1 MPRQF
6 LPQMFGSAVWWAF
19 IIQSLISS
27 ANSAHRRHV
36 NADKRQNFLERT
48 LILLDVN
55 TRTPVRVLNDNFLS
69 LQVDPTILKNGW
81 LDFLR
86 FGGKRTDFLQFNN
99 LKNLAKFRGPGPD
112 YYLKNYEDDIVRSDI
127 ALDKQKGC
135 KLASHPDIMLELQ
148 REKAA
153 QMQQVLLK
161 EQLSD
166 HYSDVTITDHI
177 GFLFPQGTDLYI
189 SAAAACIDD
198 MNQGARSLDKLYNFA
213 DCAGLHL
220 IFGLNALHRNP
231 DNSWNTSSALSLLK
245 YSAGKKYNIS
255 WELGNEPNSYRT
267 MVARSVNSSRL
278 AQDYLL
284 LKKLLQSVR
293 YYNRASLY
301 GPNIGRPRKNAV
313 LLLDGGLLLALVAPG
328 KSSVSQMKCHSIY
341 SVAEQYSTCIIP
353 VLQIKA
359 FTRLFL
365 KYCAFTRFMK
375 NGGSIVD
382 AVTWQHFYVDR
393 RVTKVE
399 DFLKTR
405 LLDTLT
411 DQITKVL
418 KIVKMHD
425 PEKKVWLGGVGPAW
439 AGGLSNLSD
448 TFAAGLLWLNTLGI
462 SAMQG
467 IDVVLRHSFFDYGYS
482 RLVDQQFNPLPDYWL
497 SLLFKHLVGPKVL
510 AVQVAGLQR
519 KPRPGKVI
527 RDKLRIYA
535 HCTSFTN
542 LNYVRGSITIYIIN
556 LHRSRKKIKLAG
568 TLRNKTV
575 HQYLLQP
582 FGADGLHSKSVQ
594 LNGEHLVML
603 DSDTFPELKPR
614 TLRAGRTILMPP
626 VSIGFYVI
634 KNINAIACR
643 R

>member
-1 MPRQF
+1 QDHRNKYLYSKKRDKRTSGDFNQFFIRLLSGVLVAVLGSALEERKMPKRF
-6 LPQMFGSAVWWAF
+6 LPQIFFGLSLWLVFTAQA
-19 IIQSLISS
+19 LISS
-27 ANSAHRRHV
+27 AATYRRLV
-36 NADKRQNFLERT
+36 AGGKRQSFLERT

-55 TRTPVRVLNDNFLS
+55 TRSPVKVLNDNFLS
-69 LQVDPTILKNGW
+69 LQVDPSILKNGW
-81 LDFLR
+81 LDFLSSKRLVTLARGLSPAYLR
-86 FGGKRTDFLQFNN
+86 FGGKRTDFLQFHN

-135 KLASHPDIMLELQ
+135 KLASHPDMMLELQ

-161 EQLSD
+161 EQLSNL
-166 HYSDVTITDHI
+166 YSDVTIT
-177 GFLFPQGTDLYI
+177 
-189 SAAAACIDD
+189 
-198 MNQGARSLDKLYNFA
+198 ARSLDKLYNFA

-220 IFGLNALHRNP
+220 IFGINALHRNP
-231 DNSWNTSSALSLLK
+231 DNSWNASSALSLLK

-267 MVARSVNSSRL
+267 MVARSVNSTRL
-278 AQDYLL
+278 AQDYIL
-284 LKKLLQSVR
+284 LKTLLQSVR
-293 YYNRASLY
+293 YYSRASLY
-301 GPNIGRPRKNAV
+301 GPNIGRPRKNAI
-313 LLLDGGLLLALVAPG
+313 LLLDG
-328 KSSVSQMKCHSIY
+328 
-341 SVAEQYSTCIIP
+341 
-353 VLQIKA
+353 
-359 FTRLFL
+359 
-365 KYCAFTRFMK
+365 FMK
-375 NGGSIVD
+375 NGGSVVD
-382 AVTWQHFYVDR
+382 AVTWQHYYIDR

-399 DFLKTR
+399 DFMKTR

-411 DQITKVL
+411 DQINKVL
-418 KIVKMHD
+418 KIVKIHA
-425 PEKKVWLGGVGPAW
+425 PEKRVWLGGVGPAW
-439 AGGLSNLSD
+439 AGGINNLSD
-448 TFAAGLLWLNTLGI
+448 TFAAGFLWLNTLGI

-482 RLVDQQFNPLPDYWL
+482 HLVDQHFNPLPDYWL
-497 SLLFKHLVGPKVL
+497 SLLFKRLVGPRVL
-510 AVQVAGLQR
+510 AVHVAGLQR

-535 HCTSFTN
+535 HCTSFHN
-542 LNYVRGSITIYIIN
+542 HNYVRGSITIYIIN

-594 LNGEHLVML
+594 LNGEPLAMV

-614 TLRAGRTILMPP
+614 TLRAGRTIAMPP
-626 VSIGFYVI
+626 ISIGFYVI
-634 KNINAIACR
+634 KNINAYACR

>member
-1 MPRQF
+1 MRTVGKMPRRF
-6 LPQMFGSAVWWAF
+6 LLPQIFFGLSLWLAF
-19 IIQSLISS
+19 TAQSLIS
-27 ANSAHRRHV
+27 AATHRTH
-36 NADKRQNFLERT
+36 AAGGKRQSFLERT
-48 LILLDVN
+48 LILLDVS
-55 TRTPVRVLNDNFLS
+55 TRSPVKVLNDNFLS
-69 LQVDPTILKNGW
+69 LQVDPSILKNGW
-81 LDFLR
+81 LDFLSSKRLVTLARGLSPAYLR
-86 FGGKRTDFLQFNN
+86 FGGKRTDFLQFHN

-135 KLASHPDIMLELQ
+135 KLASHPDMMLELQ

-161 EQLSD
+161 EQLSNL
-166 HYSDVTITDHI
+166 YSDVTIT
-177 GFLFPQGTDLYI
+177 
-189 SAAAACIDD
+189 
-198 MNQGARSLDKLYNFA
+198 ARSLDKLYNFA

-231 DNSWNTSSALSLLK
+231 DNSWNASSALSLLK

-267 MVARSVNSSRL
+267 MVARSVNSTRL
-278 AQDYLL
+278 AQDHIL
-284 LKKLLQSVR
+284 LKKLLQSIH
-293 YYNRASLY
+293 YYSRAHLY
-301 GPNIGRPRKNAV
+301 GPNIGRP
-313 LLLDGGLLLALVAPG
+313 L
-328 KSSVSQMKCHSIY
+328 
-341 SVAEQYSTCIIP
+341 SVA
-353 VLQIKA
+353 
-359 FTRLFL
+359 
-365 KYCAFTRFMK
+365 
-375 NGGSIVD
+375 G
-382 AVTWQHFYVDR
+382 FYYIDR

-399 DFLKTR
+399 DFMKTR

-411 DQITKVL
+411 DQINKVL
-418 KIVKMHD
+418 KIVKIHA
-425 PEKKVWLGGVGPAW
+425 PEKRVWLGGVGPAW
-439 AGGLSNLSD
+439 AGGINNLSD
-448 TFAAGLLWLNTLGI
+448 TFAAGFLWLNTLGI

-467 IDVVLRHSFFDYGYS
+467 VDVVLRHSFFDYGYS
-482 RLVDQQFNPLPDYWL
+482 HLVDQHFNPLPDYWL
-497 SLLFKHLVGPKVL
+497 SLLFKRLVGPRVL
-510 AVQVAGLQR
+510 AVHVAGLQR

-535 HCTSFTN
+535 HCTSFHN
-542 LNYVRGSITIYIIN
+542 HNYVRGSITIYIIN

-594 LNGEHLVML
+594 LNGEPLAMV

-614 TLRAGRTILMPP
+614 TLRAGRTIAMPP
-626 VSIGFYVI
+626 ISIGFYVI
-634 KNINAIACR
+634 KNINAYACR

>member
-1 MPRQF
+1 MRLRVFLLESALAERKMPRRF
-6 LPQMFGSAVWWAF
+6 LLPQIFFGLSLWLAF
-19 IIQSLISS
+19 TAQSLIS
-27 ANSAHRRHV
+27 AATHRTH
-36 NADKRQNFLERT
+36 AAGGKRQSFLERT
-48 LILLDVN
+48 LILLDVS
-55 TRTPVRVLNDNFLS
+55 TRSPVKVLNDNFLS
-69 LQVDPTILKNGW
+69 LQVDPSILKNGW
-81 LDFLR
+81 LDFLSSKRLVTLARGLSPAYLR
-86 FGGKRTDFLQFNN
+86 FGGKRTDFLQFHN

-135 KLASHPDIMLELQ
+135 KLASHPDMMLELQ

-161 EQLSD
+161 EQLSNL
-166 HYSDVTITDHI
+166 YSDVTIT
-177 GFLFPQGTDLYI
+177 
-189 SAAAACIDD
+189 
-198 MNQGARSLDKLYNFA
+198 ARSLDKLYNFA

-231 DNSWNTSSALSLLK
+231 DNSWNASSALSLLK

-267 MVARSVNSSRL
+267 MVARSVNSTRL
-278 AQDYLL
+278 AQDHIL
-284 LKKLLQSVR
+284 LKKLLQSIH
-293 YYNRASLY
+293 YYSRAHLY
-301 GPNIGRPRKNAV
+301 GPNIGRP
-313 LLLDGGLLLALVAPG
+313 L
-328 KSSVSQMKCHSIY
+328 
-341 SVAEQYSTCIIP
+341 SVA
-353 VLQIKA
+353 
-359 FTRLFL
+359 
-365 KYCAFTRFMK
+365 
-375 NGGSIVD
+375 G
-382 AVTWQHFYVDR
+382 FYYIDR

-399 DFLKTR
+399 DFMKTR

-411 DQITKVL
+411 DQINKVL
-418 KIVKMHD
+418 KIVKIHA
-425 PEKKVWLGGVGPAW
+425 PEKRVWLGGVGPAW
-439 AGGLSNLSD
+439 AGGINNLSD
-448 TFAAGLLWLNTLGI
+448 TFAAGFLWLNTLGI

-467 IDVVLRHSFFDYGYS
+467 VDVVLRHSFFDYGYS
-482 RLVDQQFNPLPDYWL
+482 HLVDQHFNPLPDYWL
-497 SLLFKHLVGPKVL
+497 SLLFKRLVGPRVL
-510 AVQVAGLQR
+510 AVHVAGLQR

-535 HCTSFTN
+535 HCTSFHN
-542 LNYVRGSITIYIIN
+542 HNYVRGSITIYIIN

-594 LNGEHLVML
+594 LNGEPLAMV

-614 TLRAGRTILMPP
+614 TLRAGRTIAMPP
-626 VSIGFYVI
+626 ISIGFYVI
-634 KNINAIACR
+634 KNINAYACR